1 MKDDPKE
8 RETPLDAA
16 SLPEGAGDA
25 SDGDRG
31 SHLVA
36 LRNRAERKVELES
49 DAILEEKTPIHLED
63 VRTMFRELRVHQI
76 QLELQNEELLEAQRE
91 IEVSRA
97 RYLDLYDLAPVAY
110 VTLDRAG
117 TIIEANLTA
126 AGLLGEDRAT
136 LVDRSFTDFVA
147 PGDHETW
154 RGERREIFGGSS
166 PRSFELELVRAD
178 GAVLAARGHAVLA
191 ADDGGAPI
199 ARMVV
204 SDVSEQKRAERER
217 ERLEER
223 LRQVAKADSLG
234 RMAGA
239 LAHRFNNLLAVTTG
253 NLQMALEDLP
263 AGSDITDA
271 VSDAL
276 GAARDAA
283 EVSGMLLTYL
293 GQAQGERAPHDL
305 SDLCRRLLPM
315 LRAGLP
321 RGVELEDRLPH
332 RGPNVMV
339 SPAQLQRVLTQLVN
353 NACEAIEGDG
363 GTIRLV
369 VDNVSPEAIPTRFR
383 FPVSWTPEDCAHARI
398 AVEDEGP
405 GIAEDVVDQI
415 FDPFF
420 STKSFGRGLGLPV
433 ALGAVRAHEGAMAA
447 RRSPGGGSSMEVYL
461 PTCGGALAEAPREPE
476 AWRGGAGREKG
487 RGTVLIVEDEPL
499 LRKVG
504 VKMLSRLGYETIPAS
519 DGVEAVEL
527 FRANRDRISWVL
539 CDLVMPRMNGWDT
552 LATLRSLDP
561 EVTVVLTSG
570 YDEAHAMGVED
581 RERPHAFLPKPWTL
595 ERLAG
600 VAPTS

>member
-1 MKDDPKE
+1 MNDTPKD
-8 RETPLDAA
+8 
-16 SLPEGAGDA
+16 PEIA
-25 SDGDRG
+25 
-31 SHLVA
+31 A
-36 LRNRAERKVELES
+36 LRNRAERVVELES

-76 QLELQNEELLEAQRE
+76 QLELQNDELLRAKRE
-91 IEVSRA
+91 VEISRA

-117 TIIEANLTA
+117 GIIEANLTA
-126 AGLLGEDRAT
+126 AGLLGEERAT
-136 LVDRSFTDFVA
+136 LVGRPFTDFVA
-147 PGDHETW
+147 PGDHGSWTQE
-154 RGERREIFGGSS
+154 RGQIFGGSG
-166 PRSFELELVRAD
+166 PGSFELELVRAD
-178 GAVLAARGHAVLA
+178 GTALEARAHAVLA
-191 ADDGGAPI
+191 ADDEGAPI

-204 SDVSEQKRAERER
+204 SDISEEKRAERER

-263 AGSDITDA
+263 ASSDMTDA

-276 GAARDAA
+276 EAARDAA
-283 EVSGMLLTYL
+283 DVSGMLLTYL
-293 GQAQGERAPHDL
+293 GQNQGERAPHDL

-321 RGVELEDRLPH
+321 REVELEDQLPD

-339 SPAQLQRVLTQLVN
+339 SPAQFQRVLTHLVN

-369 VDNVSPEAIPTRFR
+369 LDTVDPEAIPSRFR
-383 FPVSWTPEDCAHARI
+383 FPVSWIPEEGPHARI
-398 AVEDEGP
+398 AVQDEGP
-405 GIAEDVVDQI
+405 GIPEDVVDQV

-420 STKSFGRGLGLPV
+420 STKSFGRGLGLSV

-447 RRSPGGGSSMEVYL
+447 RQAPGGGSSMEVYL
-461 PTCGGALAEAPREPE
+461 PTCGGALTEAPRKVE
-476 AWRGGAGREKG
+476 AWGAAGLEKG
-487 RGTVLIVEDEPL
+487 RMGTVLIVEDEPL

-504 VKMLSRLGYETIPAS
+504 VKMLSRLGYETISAS

-570 YDEAHAMGVED
+570 YDEAHAMGIED

>member
-1 MKDDPKE
+1 MNDTPKD
-8 RETPLDAA
+8 
-16 SLPEGAGDA
+16 PEVA
-25 SDGDRG
+25 
-31 SHLVA
+31 A
-36 LRNRAERKVELES
+36 LRNRAERVVELES

-76 QLELQNEELLEAQRE
+76 QLELQNEELLRAKRE
-91 IEVSRA
+91 IERSRA

-117 TIIEANLTA
+117 GIIEANLTA
-126 AGLLGEDRAT
+126 TELLGEDRAN
-136 LVDRSFTDFVA
+136 LVERPFTDFVA

-154 RGERREIFGGSS
+154 MEERREIFGESS

-178 GAVLAARGHAVLA
+178 GAALAARGHAALA
-191 ADDGGAPI
+191 SDDEGAPI
-199 ARMVV
+199 ARMVL
-204 SDVSEQKRAERER
+204 SDISEQKRAEQER

-263 AGSDITDA
+263 AASDMTDA

-276 GAARDAA
+276 DAARDAA

-293 GQAQGERAPHDL
+293 GQNQGERAPHDL

-321 RGVELEDRLPH
+321 RSVELEDRLPD
-332 RGPNVMV
+332 RGPHVIV
-339 SPAQLQRVLTQLVN
+339 SPAQLQRVLSQLVN

-369 VDNVSPEAIPTRFR
+369 VDTVSHDAIPTRFR
-383 FPVSWTPEDCAHARI
+383 FPVSWTPEAGLHARI

-405 GIAEDVVDQI
+405 GIPEDVMDRI

-420 STKSFGRGLGLPV
+420 STKSFGRGLGLSV
-433 ALGAVRAHEGAMAA
+433 ALGAVRAHEGAIAA
-447 RRSPGGGSSMEVYL
+447 RPGPEGGSSMEVYL
-461 PTCGGALAEAPREPE
+461 PTCSPGLAETVRKPE
-476 AWRGGAGREKG
+476 AWGDAGREKG
-487 RGTVLIVEDEPL
+487 LGTVLIVEDEPL

-504 VKMLSRLGYETIPAS
+504 VKMLSRLGYETISAS

-552 LATLRSLDP
+552 LATLRRLDP

-570 YDEAHAMGVED
+570 YDEAHAMGIED

-595 ERLAG
+595 ERLAS